1 LSLKERHLKRLMN
14 EFVGYYQEGRTHL
27 GVSKQTSSNRKATE
41 NTEVTARVASMP
53 RLGGMHH
60 RYDLAA

>member
-1 LSLKERHLKRLMN
+1 MN